1 MKKIKNFGAIC
12 FRFLVSVFVIILLVV
27 LSNIGFYKD
36 ENFERIYSKFL
47 GKKSN
52 AQSIIEIWNI
62 DSFESGSKSKS
73 EFLNSCA
80 QSFQKKN
87 KGIYFLVRNLTEQE
101 CLNLIQAGSFPDLYS
116 CSYGVANKIKD
127 YVCEIKKVDIS
138 KLDSGAQS
146 AGKVDESIYA
156 VAWCKGA
163 YFLISTKEKLQKAK
177 VEDIDNFKF
186 ADNIMNLGYV
196 ISGKKKDKITYSIS
210 FSNSKYLM
218 PQIALKTYNEAGVN
232 FISGY
237 SYNKEL
243 QNQSQYS
250 AYCDF
255 IAGNSVLLLGSQRD
269 VFRLDN
275 RIKLGKVSDVIVE
288 QITTFSD
295 LMQFMF
301 LSKNIDAEKLDY
313 AKSFIEFMISD
324 ECQSLIKEMG
334 MFSVT
339 NVVESDL
346 KFSAMQNITPYN
358 FSDYKTFNVFIE
370 KDEIIKL
377 QDF

>member
-1 MKKIKNFGAIC
+1 MI
-12 FRFLVSVFVIILLVV
+12 R
-27 LSNIGFYKD
+27 
-36 ENFERIYSKFL
+36 
-47 GKKSN
+47 
-52 AQSIIEIWNI
+52 
-62 DSFESGSKSKS
+62 
-73 EFLNSCA
+73 
-80 QSFQKKN
+80 
-87 KGIYFLVRNLTEQE
+87 
-101 CLNLIQAGSFPDLYS
+101 P
-116 CSYGVANKIKD
+116 
-127 YVCEIKKVDIS
+127 
-138 KLDSGAQS
+138 
-146 AGKVDESIYA
+146 
-156 VAWCKGA
+156 
-163 YFLISTKEKLQKAK
+163 
-177 VEDIDNFKF
+177 
-186 ADNIMNLGYV
+186 
-196 ISGKKKDKITYSIS
+196 
-210 FSNSKYLM
+210 
-218 PQIALKTYNEAGVN
+218 GVN
-232 FISGY
+232 FISSY

-275 RIKLGKVSDVIVE
+275 RIKLGKISDVIVE

-313 AKSFIEFMISD
+313 AESFIEFMISD
-324 ECQSLIKEMG
+324 ECQSLIKQMG

-346 KFSAMQNITPYN
+346 KLSAMQNITPYN